1 MKMTVPSTT
10 GQTLPTPR
18 VDQQSTSTPTLK
30 VRKLSWKFGSQRPP
44 GGTQKASA
52 SQESA
57 LEGGVPT
64 MVQDQAIRRSHS
76 VSVPIGGNQKPRRN
90 FTRSHSFKTPPSE
103 LGNSPN
109 SFKAY
114 WGKEIGEG
122 NRRSFKEPLMIEP
135 GEGAISYGE
144 TTQNMGKASGNCC
157 RSFKASADNA
167 GRKKSMSFKSPPD
180 TIGNSCKSFRE
191 PRGNFRS
198 QHSAEEA
205 YNDVLFPLRT
215 KQGM

>member
-1 MKMTVPSTT
+1 VEMTVPST
-10 GQTLPTPR
+10 GQTLPCPR
-18 VDQQSTSTPTLK
+18 VDQQSASTPTLK
-30 VRKLSWKFGSQRPP
+30 VRKLSWKFGSQLPP

-52 SQESA
+52 RQESA
-57 LEGGVPT
+57 LEGVPT
-64 MVQDQAIRRSHS
+64 TVQDQAIRRSHS
-76 VSVPIGGNQKPRRN
+76 VSVPIGSNQKPRRN

-122 NRRSFKEPLMIEP
+122 NRRSFKEPLMMEP
-135 GEGAISYGE
+135 GDGAISYGE
-144 TTQNMGKASGNCC
+144 TSENMGKTSGNSCK
-157 RSFKASADNA
+157 SFKAPADNA

-180 TIGNSCKSFRE
+180 TIGNSTRSFKE

-198 QHSAEEA
+198 QQSAEEA
-205 YNDVLFPLRT
+205 FNDVLFPLRT
-215 KQGM
+215 KQGL

>member
-1 MKMTVPSTT
+1 MTVPSTT
-10 GQTLPTPR
+10 GQTLPMPR

-30 VRKLSWKFGSQRPP
+30 VRKLSWKFGSQQPP

-52 SQESA
+52 SQEPA
-57 LEGGVPT
+57 LEEGVPT
-64 MVQDQAIRRSHS
+64 TVQDQAIRRRSQS
-76 VSVPIGGNQKPRRN
+76 VSVPIGSNQKPRRN

-122 NRRSFKEPLMIEP
+122 NRRSFKEPLMMEP

-144 TTQNMGKASGNCC
+144 TSENMGKASGNCC
-157 RSFKASADNA
+157 KSFKASADNA

-180 TIGNSCKSFRE
+180 TIGNSSKSFRE

-198 QHSAEEA
+198 QQSAEET

>member
-1 MKMTVPSTT
+1 MTVPSTT

-18 VDQQSTSTPTLK
+18 VDQQSVSTPTLK
-30 VRKLSWKFGSQRPP
+30 VRKLSWKFGSQQPP

-52 SQESA
+52 SQEPA
-57 LEGGVPT
+57 LEEGVPT
-64 MVQDQAIRRSHS
+64 TVQDQAIRRRSQS
-76 VSVPIGGNQKPRRN
+76 VSVPIGSNQKPRRN

-122 NRRSFKEPLMIEP
+122 NRRSFKEPLMMEP

-144 TTQNMGKASGNCC
+144 TSENMGKASGNCC
-157 RSFKASADNA
+157 KSFKASADNA

-180 TIGNSCKSFRE
+180 TIGNSSKSFRE

-198 QHSAEEA
+198 QQSAEET